1 MSMFLRRCGD
11 HSLAVHKCFEDAS
24 KRFGVEEGESSSD
37 LSNNPIFYSDFSYH
51 VLLEFQFVVDCDP
64 KVPFVRERPK
74 FMGYPGWVYRQGGG
88 NFFSAK
94 KKGAPSFLQQ
104 K

>member
-1 MSMFLRRCGD
+1 METT
-11 HSLAVHKCFEDAS
+11 AWQYTNAS
-24 KRFGVEEGESSSD
+24 KRRLNVLGVEEGESSSD
-37 LSNNPIFYSDFSYH
+37 LSNNPICNSDLSYH

-74 FMGYPGWVYRQGGG
+74 FMGYPGRVYRQGSGD
-88 NFFSAK
+88 FFSGK
-94 KKGAPSFLQQ
+94 KRGRRLFLSE